1 MKKELAEFFLSQT
14 NRTSHTGLSM
24 FKERSQVFS
33 YDPFDILVLYVYC
46 DLLFSITPVI
56 IQVPLSCLYLLSFNN
71 IPNTSFLG
79 ERPPIEHHHSGIL
92 ATDAVDSKC
101 IINAFSAGTCI
112 RFWLKIDFKS

>member
-14 NRTSHTGLSM
+14 NRTSHTGVSM

-56 IQVPLSCLYLLSFNN
+56 IQVPLSWLS
-71 IPNTSFLG
+71 L
-79 ERPPIEHHHSGIL
+79 
-92 ATDAVDSKC
+92 
-101 IINAFSAGTCI
+101 SAK
-112 RFWLKIDFKS
+112 L